1 MMALPRIFVA
11 TLFLTLAASASAFE
25 PFRGAL
31 PAVVLSDHLGR
42 SVDLGRELKA
52 PDGVAVLSFFFQG
65 CKAAC
70 PVTEAEMHFL
80 DGQLAPQAQL
90 LTLTLDPL
98 RDTVERLA
106 QHAAQAGASARWR
119 FLTGDREAV
128 YALLDRLD
136 IQPGALDDHPTVVF
150 LAVHGQLFRLN
161 GQPDAREIV
170 ALVKRLTS

>member
-1 MMALPRIFVA
+1 MMALQRIAAASLFV
-11 TLFLTLAASASAFE
+11 FLAAGASAFQS
-25 PFRGAL
+25 FHVTL
-31 PAVVLSDHLGR
+31 PSVELSDQLGR
-42 SVDLGRELKA
+42 HVDLGQELMA

-80 DGQLAPQAQL
+80 DTQLAPHARL

-106 QHAAQAGASARWR
+106 HHAAQTGASARWR

-128 YALLDRLD
+128 DALLDRLD
-136 IQPGALDDHPTVVF
+136 VRFGALDEHPTVIF

-170 ALVKRLTS
+170 ALIKRLTS